1 MSGDI
6 SFVQSQ
12 VGARI
17 AYTTEGHG
25 PPLVVVPPWVTHL
38 RVGRAMSGYG
48 ELNRVL
54 CESHTVIRYDRWGT
68 GLSDRDR
75 SDFSLNGEVQVLT
88 DLADHLDLRRFALL
102 GPSHGGPVAIA
113 VAHHEV
119 RRVSHLVLYG
129 TGARALIT
137 PETWQPLRALIMAN
151 WPAATRAIAALAT
164 PGCTDSDV
172 EAFAAVMRAAATPE
186 MTVALKEASAHYDV
200 RSLLSQLQVPTLVM
214 GRWGDPFVSPE
225 DGRRLA
231 GSISGAKLEMFTGA
245 AHLYTVGDVTALA
258 ERIVAFTGGVAGG
271 GPSARLSGRENE
283 VLRLVSQG
291 CTNAEVADRLV
302 LSIRTVERHLH
313 NSYAKLGVRG
323 RAEAVVHWLGS
334 TSTPQARKRQAA
346 AT

>member
-1 MSGDI
+1 MPGDV
-6 SFVQSQ
+6 SFVQSR

-38 RVGRAMSGYG
+38 LAGRAMSGYG

-54 CESHTVIRYDRWGT
+54 CEHHTVIRYDRWGT

-75 SDFSLNGEVQVLT
+75 SEFSLDGEVQVLT
-88 DLADHLDLRRFALL
+88 DLVDHLGLRRFALL
-102 GPSHGGPVAIA
+102 GPSHGGPLAIA
-113 VAHHEV
+113 VAHREV

-137 PETWQPLRALIMAN
+137 PETWLPLRALILAN

-172 EAFAAVMRAAATPE
+172 EAFAAVMRAAATAE
-186 MTVALKEASAHYDV
+186 MTVALKEASAHYDIGP
-200 RSLLSQLQVPTLVM
+200 LLCQLQVPTLVM

-225 DGRRLA
+225 DARRLA
-231 GSISGAKLEMFTGA
+231 GSINGATLEMFNGE
-245 AHLYTVGDVTALA
+245 AHLYTVGDVTVLA
-258 ERIVAFTGGVAGG
+258 ERIVAFTAGVAGG
-271 GPSARLSGRENE
+271 RRSARLSERENE
-283 VLRLVSQG
+283 VLRLVSEG

-302 LSIRTVERHLH
+302 LSVRTVERHLL
-313 NSYAKLGVRG
+313 NSYAKLAVRG
-323 RAEAVVHWLGS
+323 RAEAVAHWLGS
-334 TSTPQARKRQAA
+334 PPAPQVRTPQVAP
-346 AT
+346 T